1 MRRLTRLVLRHPLLA
16 VLLLALLMRL
26 ALWAQPLHEPAN
38 DEIEYIAVAADLLA
52 GRGWSFYDSYHWL
65 RAPLYPL
72 FLAGSLWLSGGNLH
86 LAALPNVLLSTATVG
101 LVYVL
106 TREAALWRAPGRDHR
121 GVALLGGVLAA
132 ALLTLGTFASLYMSE
147 TLFAFLLTAAV
158 LLLLRWKRQATPA
171 APRLWLPALAGLCY
185 GLAILTRSLPLAFA
199 PLLLLWLLPGGPGW
213 RASVAAGGICALCAA
228 LCVAPWTLR
237 NCQAY
242 GECILVETGFSYNMW
257 AFNEPRESMN
267 TIFETL
273 EQIPNPA
280 TRADVATQRGLERLQ
295 EDPAILLR
303 KLAPNW
309 VYIWRIKPIQDR
321 FLMPT
326 YYADPPPLLFLWAL
340 LADDAL
346 YVLIAAAGVLGL
358 SWGVERGRWRAA
370 LGGPAVL
377 VALWITYVVAASMLT
392 HGEARYR
399 HFFFTLLIPY
409 AALGLR
415 GLRDV
420 ARGTPEHTPRLRHAA
435 LWAGR
440 GALLALLL
448 ATVATHYPWEWARK
462 GALRS
467 LHTIAGNLAAT
478 TGNADAA
485 EVSYRRALDAQHS
498 ADVWIAIGDLR
509 LAQGNLTGATYAYR
523 RAWRQERHYI
533 GASARYANLLRM
545 QGRDD
550 AARRAFEG
558 FYVSEQAVL
567 DWSWAHLAPPPTRRV
582 DVGNGLDFG
591 YVTGV
596 YQAEQQAGTSV
607 RWTNGHGRLRLA
619 VQPPAGAPP
628 GAPALL
634 RLRVAAPHPDTARV
648 PLTVCTTGRCQPV
661 MLAPEWRTLTL
672 LVPPAASDD
681 GQVIE
686 LHSPT
691 FAAADGRELGVLLD
705 WAAVAQ

>member
-1 MRRLTRLVLRHPLLA
+1 MKRLTRLLLRHPLLA
-16 VLLLALLMRL
+16 VLLLALVVRL
-26 ALWAQPLHEPAN
+26 ALWAQPLHQPAN
-38 DEIEYIAVAADLLA
+38 DEIEYIAVASDLRE
-52 GRGWSFYDSYHWL
+52 GRGWSFYESYHWL

-86 LAALPNVLLSTATVG
+86 LAALPNLLLSVATVG
-101 LVYVL
+101 LVFLL
-106 TREAALWRAPGRDHR
+106 TREAAAWRDPQGDHR

-132 ALLTLGTFASLYMSE
+132 VLLTLGTFASLYMSE
-147 TLFAFLLTAAV
+147 TLFAFLLTTAL

-213 RASVAAGGICALCAA
+213 RASAAAGGVFTLCAA

-237 NCQAY
+237 NCAAY

-257 AFNEPRESMN
+257 AFNEPRESMS

-280 TRADVATQRGLERLQ
+280 VRADEATQRGLERLQ

-326 YYADPPPLLFLWAL
+326 YYADPPPLLFLGAL
-340 LADDAL
+340 LLDDAL
-346 YVLIAAAGVLGL
+346 YLLIAAAGVLGL
-358 SWGVERGRWRAA
+358 SWGAERGRWRAA
-370 LGGPAVL
+370 LGGPALL
-377 VALWITYVVAASMLT
+377 VALWIAYVVGASMLT

-399 HFFFTLLIPY
+399 HFFLTLLIPY
-409 AALGLR
+409 AALALR
-415 GLRDV
+415 GLRDL
-420 ARGTPEHTPRLRHAA
+420 ARGATADGPRVRHAA

-440 GALLALLL
+440 GALVALLL
-448 ATVATHYPWEWARK
+448 TTVAAHYPWEWARK

-467 LHTIAGNLAAT
+467 LHTMAGNLAAA
-478 TGNADAA
+478 TGNTDAA
-485 EVSYRRALDAQHS
+485 EVAYRRALDAQHS

-509 LAQGNLTGATYAYR
+509 LTQGNLSGATYAYR

-545 QGRDD
+545 QGRDE

-567 DWSWAHLAPPPTRRV
+567 NWSWAHLVAPPARRV

-591 YVTGV
+591 YVAGM
-596 YQAEQQAGTSV
+596 YQDEQQAGASV

-619 VQPPAGAPP
+619 VQPPDAAPP
-628 GAPALL
+628 GAPAVL
-634 RLRVAAPHPDTARV
+634 RLRLAARHPDAARV
-648 PLTVCTTGRCQPV
+648 PLRVCTAGHCQQV
-661 MLAPEWRTLTL
+661 ALTPEWRTLAL
-672 LVPPAASDD
+672 LLPPANTRE
-681 GQVIE
+681 QVIE

-705 WAAVAQ
+705 WAAVVQ